1 MWRSRRP
8 EEIKFGRGK
17 SKSKQKTREA
27 ICGGDPWK
35 PSVESCAN
43 SKSKEKTCCP
53 GAVLQNWITVLQ
65 ELQVTAAF
73 GKRGKCHGER
83 GKRIRERDTRTVCEK
98 TEQFFFCKFYTIST
112 SMNCLGR
119 NTSNCLDLF

>member
-73 GKRGKCHGER
+73 GKRRKCHGER
-83 GKRIRERDTRTVCEK
+83 GKRIRERGKR
-98 TEQFFFCKFYTIST
+98 YT
-112 SMNCLGR
+112 NG
-119 NTSNCLDLF
+119 F